1 MGGGFGRGE
10 KNRQTLRGKSLYI
23 ANDKQ
28 TNAVSVAY
36 RLPSNTTKIL
46 QMKKSFLVL
55 FQSLSIG
62 GLLALSSGGVFG
74 DEIKFSDLEKKLSVA
89 KGPVTA
95 EAGVVSSYAP
105 ALKKVMPTVVTIFSS
120 KTVKAEP
127 RNKQQEELFRRM
139 FPDVPENYFDREGG
153 GEGGEGQ
160 KEQGVGSGVIISP
173 DGYIL
178 TNNHVVGDADEINVT
193 LSTDKKNH
201 VGTVIGADPQTDV
214 ALIKIDAENLPFI
227 TIGDSSALQIGDIA
241 MAVGSPLGLEQTATL
256 GIISA
261 VGRSDLNI
269 VQNGFESFIQT
280 DAAINRGN
288 SGGALVDANG
298 RLIGIPTAIQSG
310 LSGGNIGIGF
320 AIPSSMAL
328 NIVQRLLDG
337 GGVVKRGFLGVYL
350 RDVDPNMAKA
360 LGRDD
365 NSGVLVAEVGPDTPA
380 ERGGMKA
387 GDLIVEFAGKPVE
400 STAQLRLDIS
410 NSTPDTDAVFGIIR
424 KNAKTEL
431 KVKLGDL
438 IDNKLAGAS
447 TPGSPRASKEQELV
461 EGVTVSDLDDESR
474 KSLQL
479 DDTIVGVL
487 VKSVKDNVPAAQS
500 GLRPGMVITQ
510 IDQTDVASASAA
522 YKIVEK
528 YEGDVLLLQVYAA
541 GRRDILA
548 VPLVN

>member
-1 MGGGFGRGE
+1 
-10 KNRQTLRGKSLYI
+10 
-23 ANDKQ
+23 
-28 TNAVSVAY
+28 
-36 RLPSNTTKIL
+36 
-46 QMKKSFLVL
+46 MKKSFFVL
-55 FQSLSIG
+55 FQSLSLG
-62 GLLALSSGGVFG
+62 GLLALSSGGAFA
-74 DEIKFSDLEKKLSVA
+74 DEIKFSDLEKKLSVE
-89 KGPVTA
+89 KGPITA
-95 EAGVVSSYAP
+95 ETGAVSSYAP

-120 KTVKAEP
+120 KTIKAQP

-139 FPDVPENYFDREGG
+139 FPDVPEDFFEREGGG

-201 VGTVIGADPQTDV
+201 VGTVVGADPQTDV

-227 TIGDSSALQIGDIA
+227 TIGDSSALQIGDVA

-288 SGGALVDANG
+288 SGGALVDASG

-350 RDVDPNMAKA
+350 RDIDPNMAKA

-365 NSGVLVAEVGPDTPA
+365 NSGVLVAEVGEDTPA
-380 ERGGMKA
+380 EKAGMKP
-387 GDLIVEFAGKPVE
+387 GDLIVEYSGKPVE
-400 STAQLRLDIS
+400 SMTQLRLDIS
-410 NSTPDTDAVFGIIR
+410 NTAPDSDAIFGIVR
-424 KNAKTEL
+424 KNKKTDL

-438 IDNKLAGAS
+438 DDNKLAGGG
-447 TPGSPRASKEQELV
+447 TPGSPKAAKDQEFV
-461 EGVTVSDLDDESR
+461 EGVTVTDLDEESR
-474 KSLQL
+474 ASLQL
-479 DDTIVGVL
+479 DDSIVGVL
-487 VKSVKDNVPAAQS
+487 VKSVKDNVPAAES

-510 IDQTDVASASAA
+510 IDQTDVTTASEA
-522 YKIVEK
+522 YDLVEK
-528 YEGDVLLLQVYAA
+528 FEGDVLLLQVYAA